1 MLKIKHLHASCNDVK
16 ILDDFNLNIQPGT
29 MHVIMGP
36 NGAGKS
42 TLAKILAGDESVLV
56 SSGEIALQEQ
66 NLLSMLPEERSRA
79 GLFVGFQMP
88 PEIPGVNNK
97 MFLRDAYNARR
108 RANQEGDI
116 SIDEFNT
123 LLSTVLETYE
133 YNATTDLFLDRNVNE
148 GFSGGERKRNEIC
161 QMLVLEPEMVLLD
174 EPDSGLDVDALRLI
188 CRVLEKYRELHPTSS
203 LCIVT
208 HNPKLGNLIRPDV
221 VHLLLDGRVAL
232 SGDVSLMHELEAKS
246 YQEVTKR
253 VAWR

>member
-1 MLKIKHLHASCNDVK
+1 MLRIEHLHAGCNDVK
-16 ILDDFNLNIQPGT
+16 ILDDFNLHIQPGT

-56 SSGEIALQEQ
+56 SSGKIVLQDK
-66 NLLSMLPEERSRA
+66 NLLSMLPEERSRS
-79 GLFVGFQMP
+79 GLFIGFQSP

-108 RANQEGDI
+108 RANQEEDI
-116 SIDEFNT
+116 SIDEFNI
-123 LLSTVLETYE
+123 LLSTVLETYD
-133 YNATTDLFLDRNVNE
+133 YNTVDLFLDRNVNE

-188 CRVLEKYRELHPTSS
+188 CRVLERYRELHPRSA

-208 HNPKLGNLIRPDV
+208 HNPKLGNLMNPDF

-232 SGDVSLMHELEAKS
+232 AGDVSLMQELEEKS
-246 YQEVTKR
+246 YQEVIGR
-253 VAWR
+253 VTWR

>member
-1 MLKIKHLHASCNDVK
+1 MLKIEHLHASCNDVK
-16 ILDDFNLNIQPGT
+16 ILDDFSLHIQPGT

-56 SSGEIALQEQ
+56 SSGGIVLQEK
-66 NLLSMLPEERSRA
+66 NLLSMLPEERSRE
-79 GLFVGFQMP
+79 GLFIGFQMP

-108 RANQEGDI
+108 RVNQEEDI

-133 YNATTDLFLDRNVNE
+133 CNTIDLFLDRNVNE

-188 CRVLEKYRELHPTSS
+188 CRVLEKYRELHPSS
-203 LCIVT
+203 AMCIVT
-208 HNPKLGNLIRPDV
+208 HNPKLSNLISPDF
-221 VHLLLDGRVAL
+221 VHLLLDGRIAL
-232 SGDVSLMHELEAKS
+232 SGDVSLMRELEEKS
-246 YQEVTKR
+246 YQEVIGR